1 MKIENPKIENPSA
14 EKEPHLTGKRETT
27 IEEIQELNKAVEE
40 MYKKD
45 GVHKDLMK
53 LFMIHNNQ
61 VFYLVRQIAKAE
73 GFNERELEIAEI
85 AAILH
90 DIKKGGEFEMHGE
103 LGGQEA
109 KRILLKMGKSEGLA
123 ESVRLAIVRHMGND
137 GFVGEQARKK
147 FGENFRYEEP
157 KTRVGQSLYDADM
170 LTIMTPEGIDKLL
183 KLRETVPELVRQDEE
198 TSRNSNGKITVE
210 DAKFN
215 TIRNSILNT
224 AHSIKL
230 KHSKEIAKDLLNY
243 IKNKYSQLKLDAVEI
258 NP

>member
-1 MKIENPKIENPSA
+1 MKIETPKIENPSE
-14 EKEPHLTGKRETT
+14 EKELHLTRKRETT

-73 GFNERELEIAEI
+73 GFDGRELEIAEI

-103 LGGQEA
+103 LGGKEA
-109 KRILLKMGKSEGLA
+109 RRLLLKMGKSEGLA

-147 FGENFRYEEP
+147 FGEAFRYEEA
-157 KTRVGQSLYDADM
+157 KTRVEQSLYDADM

-183 KLRETVPELVRQDEE
+183 KLRETVPELIRQDEE
-198 TSRNSNGKITVE
+198 TSKKSNGKITVE
-210 DAKFN
+210 DAKLN

-224 AHSIKL
+224 INSIKL
-230 KHSKEIAKDLLNY
+230 KTSKEIASDLLKY
-243 IKNKYSQLKLDAVEI
+243 IKGKYPQMKLDSVEI
-258 NP
+258 NI